1 MRTVFFILFAVII
14 LSGCK
19 DKTTDQTNNS
29 SQSVIANTDK
39 QVYGTN
45 EKIVV
50 SLKNEMSS
58 ASYFGHCNYR
68 IGFYIERK
76 QNSAWNDAGNIAILC
91 LAIYPSGTLSL
102 SASQSYS
109 DTIQEIQA
117 GTYRLKF
124 PYSLQSNSNL
134 SDSLFSNEFVVQ

>member
-29 SQSVIANTDK
+29 SQSVIAN
-39 QVYGTN
+39 
-45 EKIVV
+45 IVV